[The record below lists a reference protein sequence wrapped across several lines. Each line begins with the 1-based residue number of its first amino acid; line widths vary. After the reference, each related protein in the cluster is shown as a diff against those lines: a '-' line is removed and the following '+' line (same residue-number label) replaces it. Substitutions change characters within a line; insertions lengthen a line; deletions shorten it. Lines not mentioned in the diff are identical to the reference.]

1 MINKINLKRGLLAVF
16 SFTLMFAFFGC
27 TEDLAIDV
35 EIEET
40 KTITVDITEEM
51 YQAYLDSLDGK
62 GYYETYG
69 FLSGDQEDIAEYKER
84 VESMEIEKVTVK
96 MVNETTSPAVQ
107 DGFALF
113 FRENDNS
120 NIETVLFIPNE
131 LRVGVELR
139 LDKEDFTSL
148 EKSFVDGD
156 DIRYRI
162 LSKLSGPAKFDLEV
176 TVKGKLKVKA
186 KAD

>member
-1 MINKINLKRGLLAVF
+1 MINKIYLKRGLLAVF

-35 EIEET
+35 EVEET

-51 YQAYLDSLDGK
+51 YQAYLDSVEVQGNHFYVMEGALPTDNK
-62 GYYETYG
+62 
-69 FLSGDQEDIAEYKER
+69 DIDEYKDR

-96 MVNETTSPAVQ
+96 MVNETTPPSNVDFFYFSFNTRSVGDDQTWSP
-107 DGFALF
+107 
-113 FRENDNS
+113 
-120 NIETVLFIPNE
+120 II
-131 LRVGVELR
+131 LRNGVELD
-139 LDKEDFTSL
+139 LDKADYSHLETSFL
-148 EKSFVDGD
+148 EKNPIFYFLGSM
-156 DIRYRI
+156 IQ
-162 LSKLSGPAKFDLEV
+162 GPSKFDLEI